1 MIYNPAKMRLIL
13 VLTVI
18 VCQLNA
24 FAQKI
29 TGKFDEIVSED
40 EFLSITGKWE
50 QRSSATDFYITE
62 NGNYIVKNR
71 NKDFF
76 STSLHNPELNLTKY
90 EADMMLKPEGSKKQ
104 ENSIGLM
111 INARS
116 DGSGAIVCEM
126 NGKSQYRVRK
136 FLNGQWEILSYA
148 GDNGWNKDKAIKNKS
163 YNELMV
169 RCENGVFDF
178 YINSVFIFSFTD
190 KKFTSGNVGVFAS
203 AGGAGK
209 IDFIK
214 IKKEE
219 IITTS
224 PDDKPDNPDSKPN
237 STSTQPTGN
246 DNEVVLLLKSK
257 IDKQQKK
264 ISELNRDLE
273 KCRLQK
279 SGDTTLEIKNIELT
293 QQNEKLLIEKGKLEI
308 ELRTAK
314 EALAEYE
321 VLKKTLESDSNGDV
335 ILTLNEI
342 INREKRKNQEL
353 QLKVNSLQTENK
365 QLTDIIKELQNE
377 KK

>member
-40 EFLSITGKWE
+40 DFLSITGKWE
-50 QRSSATDFYITE
+50 QRSSATEFYITE
-62 NGNYIVKNR
+62 NGNYIIKNR
-71 NKDFF
+71 NNDFF
-76 STSLHNPELNLTKY
+76 STSLHRPELNLSKY
-90 EADMMLKPEGSKKQ
+90 EADIMLKPDASKKQ

-126 NGKSQYRVRK
+126 NGKSEYRVRK

-148 GDNGWNKDKAIKNKS
+148 GDNGWNKDKAIKKKS
-163 YNELMV
+163 FNELMV
-169 RCENGVFDF
+169 RCDNGVFDF

-190 KKFTSGNVGVFAS
+190 KKLASGNVGVFAN

-219 IITTS
+219 SVTTS
-224 PDDKPDNPDSKPN
+224 PDVKPDNPTASE
-237 STSTQPTGN
+237 PTAS

-264 ISELNRDLE
+264 ITELTKDLE

-279 SGDTTLEIKNIELT
+279 SGDTTLEIKNIELA

-314 EALAEYE
+314 ETLAEYE

-342 INREKRKNQEL
+342 INREKKKNQEL